1 MRWKWSLAIAMAAT
15 VSAWTCRSA
24 AEGATAR
31 STDVAGGDTNQPK
44 NQRTDVAVVFEASA
58 ADLPQTAIRDAIA
71 HELGMPRE
79 RTVVAARRELSI
91 GVEGSELVVRF
102 TSPEGR
108 TERRVALPDDPSQT
122 PELLR
127 LIAGNV
133 ARDQDAVVAVPPRAT
148 APPVASA
155 GASIVS
161 GVEPSPNKPAFRRH
175 WVGLHVAQDFM
186 YEPGTFVCDAGALN
200 TTYSC
205 YLAGTGQPYVPS
217 AESSLRSVQRGFSVA
232 TTRLLASYDYALS
245 PAFTLGGR
253 VGFAFGGG
261 PAAAGP
267 SDGVKGT
274 PFLPLHLEARG
285 TWWFAPLTNRRV
297 RGFAGLGAGV
307 AQFDAKSTY
316 VTTCPGSD
324 SVAGTSSDGC
334 GGVVTAGSLPPPAA
348 LDVWRKVG
356 QAFVDVR
363 GGLEVRLWDE
373 LGVELDLHMIAAFPA
388 FGVLI
393 EPSLGVVYGL

>member
-1 MRWKWSLAIAMAAT
+1 MRWKWSVAAALAAVAST
-15 VSAWTCRSA
+15 WTCRSA
-24 AEGATAR
+24 AQGATAR
-31 STDVAGGDTNQPK
+31 STDVAGGATHPPK
-44 NQRTDVAVVFEASA
+44 NQSTDVAVVFEASA
-58 ADLPQTAIRDAIA
+58 ADLPEAAIRDAIA
-71 HELGMPRE
+71 RELGMPAE

-91 GVEGSELVVRF
+91 GVEGSELVVLF

-108 TERRVALPDDPSQT
+108 TERRVALPEDTSQT

-133 ARDQDAVVAVPPRAT
+133 ARDQGAVVAAPPRAT
-148 APPVASA
+148 VPPVAST
-155 GASIVS
+155 GASLVS
-161 GVEPSPNKPAFRRH
+161 SVEPSPKKPEFRRH
-175 WVGLHVAQDFM
+175 WLGLHVAQDFI
-186 YEPGTFVCDAGALN
+186 YEPGTYVCDAGATD

-205 YLAGTGQPYVPS
+205 FLAGTGEPYVPS
-217 AESSLRSVQRGFSVA
+217 ANSSLRSVQRGFSAA
-232 TTRLLASYDYALS
+232 TTRLLGSYDYALS

-253 VGFAFGGG
+253 LGVAFRGG
-261 PAAAGP
+261 PGGAAP
-267 SDGVKGT
+267 SGGVKGSAFW
-274 PFLPLHLEARG
+274 PAHLEARA

-316 VTTCPGSD
+316 VTTCALSD
-324 SVAGTSSDGC
+324 SAAGTSSDGC
-334 GGVVTAGSLPPPAA
+334 GSIVTTGTPSPPVT

-363 GGLEVRLWDE
+363 TGLEVRLWDE
-373 LGVELDLHMIAAFPA
+373 LGVELDVHAMAAFPA
-388 FGVLI
+388 FGVVI